1 MVDGLLVFGIESVS
15 EIVSFFKGE
24 IRLTPHT
31 YTEIEK
37 EEELLDFRDVK
48 GQGRAKRA
56 LEIAAAGGHN
66 LLRAAEGSFGN
77 KPFFFTYKTVY

>member
-15 EIVSFFKGE
+15 EIVSFFKCE

-48 GQGRAKRA
+48 GQGRQNVPWK
-56 LEIAAAGGHN
+56 LPPQGDTI
-66 LLRAAEGSFGN
+66 F
-77 KPFFFTYKTVY
+77 